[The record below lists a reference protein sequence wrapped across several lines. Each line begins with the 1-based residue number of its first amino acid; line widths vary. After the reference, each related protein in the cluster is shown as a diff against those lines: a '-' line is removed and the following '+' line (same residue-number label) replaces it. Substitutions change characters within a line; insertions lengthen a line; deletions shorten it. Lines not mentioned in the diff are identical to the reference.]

1 VVDDELLDTDGA
13 VRRAIEALLP
23 ERLQRMKGFTGLP
36 VVFGGVV
43 RHVQKRPEVMVSRTA
58 GAIGDT
64 LPGLVIGSGLGLGG
78 SVLSEG
84 IPRCVDDYVETT
96 GITHHYDLVVAQEGM
111 TSVLAV
117 PVFVRGQ
124 VHAILYGAV
133 RDRAAIGDRGLQD
146 ACLIANQIQRDV
158 ERSMDADPVETA
170 ASQRVEVLDELA
182 DIIDGVNDS
191 ALRARLVRVQQGL
204 TSADT
209 QPRAAN
215 VKLGPREIQ
224 SLRLVATGASNAE
237 IAAEFGIRRETVKSY
252 LRTAMQKLNAS
263 NRTAAVDS
271 ARRAGLL

>member
-84 IPRCVDDYVETT
+84 ISRCVDDYVETT

-158 ERSMDADPVETA
+158 ERSMDADPLESTA
-170 ASQRVEVLDELA
+170 SEWVDALDELA
-182 DIIDGVNDS
+182 VIIDGINDS
-191 ALRARLVRVQQGL
+191 ALRARLVRIQQGL
-204 TSADT
+204 TSTDT
-209 QPRAAN
+209 KPRVAE
-215 VKLGPREIQ
+215 VKLGPREVQ

>member
-1 VVDDELLDTDGA
+1 MVDDELLDTDGA

-78 SVLSEG
+78 SVLCEG

-158 ERSMDADPVETA
+158 ERSMDADPLESTA
-170 ASQRVEVLDELA
+170 SEWVDALDELA
-182 DIIDGVNDS
+182 VIIDGINDS
-191 ALRARLVRVQQGL
+191 ALRARLVRIQQGL
-204 TSADT
+204 TSTDT
-209 QPRAAN
+209 KPRVAE
-215 VKLGPREIQ
+215 VKLGPREVQ